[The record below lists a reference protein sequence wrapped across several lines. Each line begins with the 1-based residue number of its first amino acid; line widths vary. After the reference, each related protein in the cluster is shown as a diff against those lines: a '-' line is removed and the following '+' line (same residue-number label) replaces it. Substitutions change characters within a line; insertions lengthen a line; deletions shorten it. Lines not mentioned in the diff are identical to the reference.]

1 VEDVSNLTAAT
12 LEESFSLRG
21 KRILATGS
29 ASGIGKAFALLAAES
44 GASLAMLDVNGDG
57 LAETAA
63 QATNAGQALTYT
75 VDLTDWEQVEAAVAA
90 AVSALDG
97 LDAVCN
103 IAGWDSPGRFWEQP
117 LDLWTKL
124 LDVNLRSQLHVCRAT
139 VPVLIEAGAGR
150 IVNVASDAG
159 RVGSKGETVYA
170 AAKGGVIALTKSL
183 ARELAPSG
191 VSVNCVC
198 PGPTRTPLF
207 EQEEKDNP
215 KLMEKLARA
224 VPMRRI
230 AEPEDIARA
239 IAFFASEAAS
249 YITGQVLSVSG
260 GLTMVG

>member
-1 VEDVSNLTAAT
+1 M
-12 LEESFSLRG
+12 
-21 KRILATGS
+21 
-29 ASGIGKAFALLAAES
+29 LAAGS
-44 GASLAMLDVNGDG
+44 GASLALLDQNGDG

-63 QATNAGQALTYT
+63 RATGAGATRTYT
-75 VDLTDWEQVEAAVAA
+75 VDLTDWEQVESAVGD

-117 LDLWTKL
+117 LDLWSKL

-139 VPVLIEAGAGR
+139 VPVLLEQGRGR

-191 VSVNCVC
+191 ISVNCVC

-239 IAFFASEAAS
+239 IAFFASDAAS
-249 YITGQVLSVSG
+249 YVTGQVLSVSG